1 MAASAVSS
9 YRLVVPHPTH
19 DGIDW
24 SSRLAGMR
32 RYGALQAEALQE
44 VAKRLVAPLPDAPVV
59 MDVGCGAG
67 SMSVPLVTALK
78 EHGGGV
84 LVLVDATPELLD
96 AACTAARAEADG
108 AVSVKPVLADLAT
121 EDPLTFTGPV
131 ELIWGSRVVHH
142 LPDQLKGVRRLVS
155 ALAPGGWLALAEGGL
170 ETRFLPW
177 DLGVGA
183 PGLPDRLAAA
193 RAEWFVSM
201 RENMTGSVRLPVG
214 WNVALGDAGLGEISA
229 FSFVVDH
236 PAPAKQQV
244 RDWAVDR
251 LTWLTEIAAPRL
263 HAADRDALRRLLNP
277 SDSEY
282 VGARDDVFLLETDTV
297 HVGRRR

>member
-1 MAASAVSS
+1 
-9 YRLVVPHPTH
+9 
-19 DGIDW
+19 
-24 SSRLAGMR
+24 MR
-32 RYGALQAEALQE
+32 RYGSLQAEALTS
-44 VAKRLVAPLPDAPVV
+44 VARRLVEPLPDSPVV

-67 SMSVPLVTALK
+67 SMSVPLVSALR

-96 AACTAARAEADG
+96 AACAAARLEADG
-108 AVSVKPVLADLAT
+108 VVQVKPVLADLTA
-121 EDPLTFTGPV
+121 EDPLSFAGPV

-142 LPDQLKGVRRLVS
+142 LPDQLRGVRRLVS

-177 DLGVGA
+177 DLGVGS
-183 PGLPDRLAAA
+183 PGLQDRIAAA
-193 RAEWFVSM
+193 RADWFVSM
-201 RENMTGSVRLPVG
+201 RENMTGTVRLPVG
-214 WNVALGDAGLGEISA
+214 WNVALADAGLGEISA

-236 PAPAKQQV
+236 PAPAKQLV

-251 LTWLTEIAAPRL
+251 LTWLAEITGPSL
-263 HAADRDALRRLLNP
+263 HPSDREALRRLLNP

-282 VGARDDVFLLETDTV
+282 VGAREDVFLLETDTV

>member
-1 MAASAVSS
+1 
-9 YRLVVPHPTH
+9 
-19 DGIDW
+19 
-24 SSRLAGMR
+24 MR
-32 RYGALQAEALQE
+32 RYGALQAEALSA
-44 VAKRLVAPLPDAPVV
+44 VARRLVAPLPDSPVV

-67 SMSVPLVTALK
+67 SMSVPLVAALRD
-78 EHGGGV
+78 HGGGV

-96 AACTAARAEADG
+96 AACAAARAEG
-108 AVSVKPVLADLAT
+108 EGVVSVKPVLADLAA
-121 EDPLTFTGPV
+121 EDALSFAGPV
-131 ELIWGSRVVHH
+131 ELIWGSRVIHH
-142 LPDQLKGVRRLVS
+142 LPDQLRGVRRLVS

-183 PGLPDRLAAA
+183 PGLADRLAAA

-201 RENMTGSVRLPVG
+201 RENMPGSVRLPVG
-214 WNVALGDAGLGEISA
+214 WNVALADAGLGEISA

-236 PAPAKQQV
+236 PAPAKHLV

-251 LTWLTEIAAPRL
+251 LTWLTEITGPHL
-263 HAADRDALRRLLNP
+263 HAADREALRRLLNP

-282 VGARDDVFLLETDTV
+282 VGAREDVFLLETDTV

>member
-1 MAASAVSS
+1 M
-9 YRLVVPHPTH
+9 PHHTH

-24 SSRLAGMR
+24 SARLHAMR
-32 RYGALQAEALQE
+32 RYGSLQAEALSS
-44 VAKRLVAPLPDAPVV
+44 VARRLVAPLPDSPVV

-67 SMSVPLVTALK
+67 SMSVPLVSALR

-96 AACTAARAEADG
+96 AACAAARTEGDG
-108 AVSVKPVLADLAT
+108 VVTVKPVLADLAA
-121 EDPLTFTGPV
+121 EDPLSFAGPV
-131 ELIWGSRVVHH
+131 ELIWGSRVIHH
-142 LPDQLKGVRRLVS
+142 LPDQLRGVKRLVE

-177 DLGVGA
+177 DLGVGS
-183 PGLPDRLAAA
+183 PGLQDRMAAA
-193 RAEWFVSM
+193 RASWFTAM

-214 WNVALGDAGLGEISA
+214 WNVALADAGLGEISA

-236 PAPAKQQV
+236 PAPAKQLV

-251 LTWLTEIAAPRL
+251 LTWLSEITGPHL
-263 HAADRDALRRLLNP
+263 HPSDRDALRRLLNP

-282 VGARDDVFLLETDTV
+282 AGAREDVFLLETDTV

>member
-1 MAASAVSS
+1 
-9 YRLVVPHPTH
+9 
-19 DGIDW
+19 
-24 SSRLAGMR
+24 MR
-32 RYGALQAEALQE
+32 RYGALQEEALSA
-44 VAKRLVAPLPDAPVV
+44 VARRLVAPLPDSPVV

-67 SMSVPLVTALK
+67 SMSVPLVSALR

-96 AACTAARAEADG
+96 AACTAARAEGDG
-108 AVSVKPVLADLAT
+108 EVSVKPVLADLAA
-121 EDPLTFTGPV
+121 EDPLSFAGPV
-131 ELIWGSRVVHH
+131 ELIWGSRVIHH
-142 LPDQLKGVRRLVS
+142 LPDQLRGVRRLVS

-177 DLGVGA
+177 DLGVGE
-183 PGLPDRLAAA
+183 PGLADRMAAA

-214 WNVALGDAGLGEISA
+214 WNVALADAGLGEISA

-236 PAPAKQQV
+236 PAPAKHFV
-244 RDWAVDR
+244 REWAVDR
-251 LTWLTEIAAPRL
+251 LTWLSEITSSRL
-263 HAADRDALRRLLNP
+263 HAADRAALKRLLNP

-282 VGARDDVFLLETDTV
+282 VGAREDVFLLETDTV